1 LPLES
6 DSHPDVEHTIVT
18 AYEVA
23 MNDTDLAL
31 ARLERGFVNGYT
43 AEECAEG
50 RVMYETMVEMYLSFP
65 FTPSHRD
72 ALLRK
77 LTVLRRRLEECDDV
91 VYRRKSQTTKSF

>member
-1 LPLES
+1 
-6 DSHPDVEHTIVT
+6 VT

-31 ARLERGFVNGYT
+31 ARLERGLVNGYT

-50 RVMYETMVEMYLSFP
+50 WVMYETMVDMYLTFP

-72 ALLRK
+72 SLLRK
-77 LTVLRRRLEECDDV
+77 LTLLRRKLEECDDV
-91 VYRRKSQTTKSF
+91 VHRRKSQTTESF